1 MKEKTKVLKNK
12 NILLGITGGVAA
24 YKAVDLVR
32 RLKEQG
38 ASVSVIMTEASKY
51 FITPMSLEVASENKV
66 HTDMFED
73 PLSHVSLARNADVV
87 IVAPATANIIAKFAN
102 GIADDL
108 LSTCFLAVRGKIII
122 APSMNWRM
130 YENPVTQKN
139 LEYLKQQGV
148 IQIGP
153 EKGFL
158 ACGEEGVGRMAE
170 TADIIE
176 AIKGAISNKD
186 FLNKKIVVTAGP
198 TREYLDP
205 VRFVSNRSSGKMGF
219 AAARACVRRGADV
232 TLISGP
238 SSLKIPYGLKSFIS
252 VDTTKEMKD
261 AVLQSAENADVVI
274 MAAAP
279 ADFTPEKRHETKIEK
294 SDKLSVNFKNTQ
306 DILCE
311 IAQRKNKPL
320 VVGFAAETGSSLD
333 RARKKLEKK
342 GADMI
347 IFNNV
352 AAPDSGFDVDTNR
365 ITIISK
371 QKETALPVMT
381 KDEAAEKILDA
392 VAEFFDKKK

>member
-1 MKEKTKVLKNK
+1 MLKNK
-12 NILLGITGGVAA
+12 NILVGITGGVAA
-24 YKAVDLVR
+24 YKTVDLVR

-38 ASVSVIMTEASKY
+38 ALVNVIMTEASKY
-51 FITPMSLEVASENKV
+51 FITEMSLETASENKV

-73 PLSHVSLARNADVV
+73 PLSHISLGRDAEVMV
-87 IVAPATANIIAKFAN
+87 VAPATANIIAKFAN

-108 LSTCFLAVRGKIII
+108 LSTCFLAVRGKIVI

-139 LEYLKQQGV
+139 LEYLKQQGI
-148 IQIGP
+148 IQVGP

-158 ACGEEGVGRMAE
+158 ACGEEGMGRMAE

-176 AIKGAISNKD
+176 AIKGALSNKD

-219 AAARACVRRGADV
+219 AAAMACIRRGAEV

-238 SSLKIPYGLKSFIS
+238 SSLKIPYGIKSFVS
-252 VDTTKEMKD
+252 VDTTKEMHD
-261 AVLQSAENADVVI
+261 AVLQAAENADVLI

-279 ADFTPEKRHETKIEK
+279 ADFMPEKRNETKIEK
-294 SDKLSVNFKNTQ
+294 SDKLAVNFKKTQ
-306 DILCE
+306 DILYE
-311 IAQRKNKPL
+311 ISQRKNKPL
-320 VVGFAAETGSSLD
+320 VVGFAAETGSGLD
-333 RARKKLEKK
+333 RARKKLEQK

-347 IFNNV
+347 VFNDV
-352 AAPDSGFDVDTNR
+352 TASDSGFDVDTNK

-392 VAEFFDKKK
+392 AAEFLDKKK

>member
-1 MKEKTKVLKNK
+1 VKEKTKVLKNK

-38 ASVSVIMTEASKY
+38 ALVNVIMTEASKY
-51 FITPMSLEVASENKV
+51 FITQMSLEVASENKV
-66 HTDMFED
+66 HTDMFEN
-73 PLSHVSLARNADVV
+73 PLSHVSLGRDADVM
-87 IVAPATANIIAKFAN
+87 IIAPATANIIAKFAN

-108 LSTCFLAVRGKIII
+108 LSTCFLAVRGKVIL

-130 YENPVTQKN
+130 YENPVVQKN
-139 LEYLKQQGV
+139 LEYLKQQGI

-170 TADIIE
+170 TTDIVE

-238 SSLKIPYGLKSFIS
+238 SSLKTPCGLKSFIS
-252 VDTTKEMKD
+252 VDTTKEMRD
-261 AVLQSAENADVVI
+261 AVFQAAENADILI

-279 ADFTPEKRHETKIEK
+279 ADFTPENRHETKIEK
-294 SDKLSVNFKNTQ
+294 SDRLTVNFKNTQ
-306 DILCE
+306 DILHE
-311 IAQRKNKPL
+311 INQRKNKPL
-320 VVGFAAETGSSLD
+320 VVGFAAETGSKLD
-333 RARKKLEKK
+333 RARKKLAQK

-347 IFNNV
+347 VFNDV
-352 AAPDSGFDVDTNR
+352 AASDSGFDVETNR

-371 QKETALPVMT
+371 HKETALPLMT
-381 KDEAAEKILDA
+381 KDEAAEKMLDA
-392 VAEFFDKKK
+392 VAEFFDKKE